1 LGAIGGA
8 IALPLPVLLGWLSD
22 RIGRKLLMNLG
33 YLAGLLS
40 MLILAISTSL
50 WHFWITASLSYV
62 LFDVNRGIG
71 SAFVSDLVSA
81 KFLQKGITIFNVMPW
96 IAGILGYALTGY
108 AVQTFGIT
116 STFIAGAFLPFIA
129 IIFMVLIR
137 QNAPVEDLDMV
148 SSKIPTK

>member
-1 LGAIGGA
+1 
-8 IALPLPVLLGWLSD
+8 V
-22 RIGRKLLMNLG
+22 
-33 YLAGLLS
+33 
-40 MLILAISTSL
+40 T
-50 WHFWITASLSYV
+50 
-62 LFDVNRGIG
+62 
-71 SAFVSDLVSA
+71 DLVSE
-81 KFLQKGITIFNVMPW
+81 KFLEKGIAIFNVMPW

-137 QNAPVEDLDMV
+137 QNAPVDDLDMV